1 MKVSHKGVP
10 RIGQNRFATRCI
22 YQGMLEDCIVK
33 DVEGQDF
40 RLGELWRE
48 RPAVLVFVRH
58 FG

>member
-1 MKVSHKGVP
+1 VSPKGVP
-10 RIGQNRFATRCI
+10 RIVSPESVCDALHLR
-22 YQGMLEDCIVK
+22 GMLEDCIVK
-33 DVEGQDF
+33 DVEGRDF